1 MLSWTTSLSLP
12 LLAKELVEQAARK
25 RTYAVRALYAALLFG
40 AFALEVK
47 NLTEGRS
54 AEEVLGSGER
64 LFDRLMGWQVAGIL
78 AFLPAMTAGALAAER
93 EQGTMDLL
101 RLTGL
106 TPREILLQK
115 YLGRLVPIL
124 TFQFLAIPLAALAYA
139 LGGVSDDRLLGGAA
153 ALILVCVQVG
163 ALSLWAAAKSP
174 TTLRALIRAY
184 VACLVLYGI
193 FPFFTPL
200 WCLSM
205 RVPSPWVLV
214 LSLVSAGL
222 SLLFLRWSRLSF
234 VAALHRPPP
243 RPAASLKE
251 WWRRTRGWLQ
261 DAFGEPLFWSDVS
274 SKRRRRGFAPGEI
287 LGKGV
292 GCISAALKLAVLFA
306 FPVMIFLTIGLT
318 ILGEMG
324 AAGYGTVVLGSWGL
338 AAAVVAALAAGTVS
352 GERSRQTLDVLL
364 TTPMPGREIAERMTG
379 SARRAAL
386 WAAVP
391 LFLAQAVLPH
401 FLYDKPRFVMGGPMQ
416 MLGTAAAVAIY
427 LPTAVWIAFGV
438 GCRVKHRLRAVLFA
452 FGSVALWAAGTM
464 WLSNLVARYEGYET
478 LHASH
483 QDFFPSGTS
492 AVVALLSPMA
502 GIVCMIREIGTLG
515 PWTQELFLVLHFVLM
530 TAVYFAVRRLCLR
543 RAGVWL
549 GRA

>member
-153 ALILVCVQVG
+153 
-163 ALSLWAAAKSP
+163 
-174 TTLRALIRAY
+174 ALIRAY

-401 FLYDKPRFVMGGPMQ
+401 FLYDKPRFVMGSVSLKESGKTGQ
-416 MLGTAAAVAIY
+416 
-427 LPTAVWIAFGV
+427 PTSGFWPFPGIGFLQLFQFLLQSLQSHFGIIK
-438 GCRVKHRLRAVLFA
+438 RII
-452 FGSVALWAAGTM
+452 S
-464 WLSNLVARYEGYET
+464 
-478 LHASH
+478 
-483 QDFFPSGTS
+483 
-492 AVVALLSPMA
+492 
-502 GIVCMIREIGTLG
+502 
-515 PWTQELFLVLHFVLM
+515 
-530 TAVYFAVRRLCLR
+530 
-543 RAGVWL
+543 
-549 GRA
+549 